1 MTHSLRM
8 SQRERTALCDT
19 ALQVGEDQP
28 TLSGEW
34 TVKDLVVHLLVREGS
49 PTAAGIFLAP
59 LARLTELESRRLG
72 RRAFNVLVEKLRSG
86 PPLYSPYAVP
96 KLDSTLNTLEFF
108 VHLEDIRR
116 AQPEWSPR
124 ALPADDE
131 LLIWAL
137 VRTAGKGLTRKAPV
151 GVTIENST
159 TGSTQLLKGGDPMV
173 TVRGLP
179 SELALYVF
187 GRRPEADVELLGDT
201 AAVAG
206 LKDHSLGF

>member
-1 MTHSLRM
+1 MTKSLRM

-49 PTAAGIFLAP
+49 LASLGIFLSP
-59 LARLTELESRRLG
+59 LARLTELDSRRIG
-72 RRAFNVLVEKLRSG
+72 RRDFTVLVERLRNG

-96 KLDSTLNTLEFF
+96 PVDALANTLELF
-108 VHLEDIRR
+108 VHHEDIRR
-116 AQPEWSPR
+116 AQPGWSARPLT
-124 ALPADDE
+124 AEDE
-131 LLIWAL
+131 RLVWRL
-137 VRTAGKGLTRKAPV
+137 VRTAGKALVRGAPG
-151 GVTIENST
+151 GVTVENAM
-159 TGSTQLLKGGDPMV
+159 TGSTRVLKKGQDSL

-187 GRRPEADVELLGDT
+187 GRRPQADVELLGM
-201 AAVAG
+201 VP
-206 LKDHSLGF
+206 